1 MDTALSIDVPGI
13 VLNDDNNKNDI
24 LKKVRSLCGWYQDS
38 FPGSQPV
45 SLNRQKLESCI
56 GRNLYVA
63 CEKTDG
69 IRLLLYAASKR
80 VFLIDRNQQVN
91 MIMMTLPSSYWDT
104 VFDVKSKRVNTENC
118 EFQKEKSDEINELL
132 NLDPRNEDHTQF
144 FQQNTLLDGELV
156 KDLVEIGNEKK
167 YVLRY
172 LVYDC
177 ISIERDDTIKT
188 LPLLERLKYGYNK
201 VISPKNKYDNNRR
214 TLLCDEIPPF
224 EIFLK
229 DFFEVDEVP
238 AILSFSKRLPHPSDG
253 IIFTPVTL
261 PYIPGTCTKL
271 LKWKPPHLNT
281 ADFAAAF
288 HSEKESCESK
298 IYLELL
304 VSIRGVRASVDC
316 FCVPTGKMFEKL
328 VEQYKSYRISGQIIE
343 CYYDENAVY
352 SKPRKAN
359 DGTILWNQPPITM
372 HGGWIVE
379 RVRTDKNSPNDIRTV
394 NKVFESIRDGIDSE
408 LLIKTINLYKRSG
421 KKFVLN
427 YCNVPDHVRNSR
439 EKYDGEKKQKLD
451 T

>member
-1 MDTALSIDVPGI
+1 MLI
-13 VLNDDNNKNDI
+13 VSDNNRNDI

-45 SLNRQKLESCI
+45 SLNKQKLESCI

-69 IRLLLYAASKR
+69 IRLLLYAASR
-80 VFLIDRNQQVN
+80 HVFLIDRNQQIN
-91 MIMMTLPSSYWDT
+91 MLEMTLPSSYWDT
-104 VFDVKSKRVNTENC
+104 VFDVKLKRFYGEKGELN
-118 EFQKEKSDEINELL
+118 KEKNDEIDKLL
-132 NLDPRNEDHTQF
+132 NLDPRNQDHAQF

-156 KDLVEIGNEKK
+156 KDLVEIKGEKK
-167 YVLRY
+167 YVIRY
-172 LVYDC
+172 LMYDC
-177 ISIERDDTIKT
+177 VSIERDDTIKT

-201 VISPKNKYDNNRR
+201 VILPKIKYDKNRSAFSY
-214 TLLCDEIPPF
+214 DNVSPF

-229 DFFEVDEVP
+229 DFYEVDEVP
-238 AILSFSKRLPHPSDG
+238 AILNFSKRLPHPSDG

-288 HSEKESCESK
+288 HSEKESCESQ

-316 FCVPTGKMFEKL
+316 FCVPTGEMFKKL
-328 VEQYKSYRISGQIIE
+328 VEQYKLNRISGQIVE
-343 CYYDENAVY
+343 CYYDENAIY
-352 SKPRKAN
+352 FKPTKSHN
-359 DGTILWNQPPITM
+359 GTILWDQPPIKM

-394 NKVFESIRDGIDSE
+394 NKVFESIRDGIDSD
-408 LLIKTINLYKRSG
+408 LLIKTINLYKKSG
-421 KKFVLN
+421 KRFVLN
-427 YCNVPDHVRNSR
+427 YCNVPDHVRDSR
-439 EKYDGEKKQKLD
+439 KKYDGQKKQKFNK
-451 T
+451 